1 MKTVSIQVFKKVS
14 LWLVALMLLSQP
26 AYSQEVFSSASDNSI
41 WHNALFIF
49 CICFFVAGFIFMFIV
64 KVREEHKEQR
74 NRHERRLSHRH

>member
-1 MKTVSIQVFKKVS
+1 METI
-14 LWLVALMLLSQP
+14 
-26 AYSQEVFSSASDNSI
+26 SI
-41 WHNALFIF
+41 WHNALFLF